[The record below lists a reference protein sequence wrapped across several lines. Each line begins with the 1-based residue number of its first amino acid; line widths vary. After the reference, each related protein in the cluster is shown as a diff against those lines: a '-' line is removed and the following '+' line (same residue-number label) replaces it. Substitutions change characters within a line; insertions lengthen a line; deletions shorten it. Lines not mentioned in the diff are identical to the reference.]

1 MKKPLKLTLEDILR
15 IISQS
20 QEMGVAVNIQIIP
33 IKKDKE
39 TDRPTEKG
47 GATDTNVGGKTEKG
61 GVKE

>member
-39 TDRPTEKG
+39 TDRPTEEG
-47 GATDTNVGGKTEKG
+47 GVTDNNVGSKLKG
-61 GVKE
+61 GVDNA